1 MDRDTFVLVVAG
13 QATYGFD
20 YNYYY
25 NWAKAKKH
33 IRVDNFPVH
42 LLFLH
47 EESLGQSAMVIN
59 YPEETWGD
67 KSVISVNMLE
77 LCVSPNGGH

>member
-1 MDRDTFVLVVAG
+1 MSYDQGVSVRWTGTLSFWWL
-13 QATYGFD
+13 QARLPMGSNTIIIG
-20 YNYYY
+20 

-67 KSVISVNMLE
+67 K
-77 LCVSPNGGH
+77 